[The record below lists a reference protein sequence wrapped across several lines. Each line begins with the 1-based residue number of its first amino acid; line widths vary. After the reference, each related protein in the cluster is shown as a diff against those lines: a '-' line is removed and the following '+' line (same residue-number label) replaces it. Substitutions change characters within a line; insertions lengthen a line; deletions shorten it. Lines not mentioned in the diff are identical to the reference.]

1 MVTQGQRP
9 LWLEIEDK
17 ILEHTKQG
25 LNEAEQES
33 VIQKIAAELELKGGD
48 QWLHLRWAVEERLEK
63 RSILMKEFNESLSA
77 LKLED
82 VTDTYHAMMKLTFK
96 LGEKWPRL
104 KESKYRPDVQA
115 IIEEIK
121 LDLQIAKSKELGGQ
135 KGVRF
140 MIEQAVDKEVI
151 LESLEISEDEYKEVN
166 AIIEAEQAEIARVRE
181 LIKGM
186 ADKSPEEQVK
196 KLINSNVSEDV
207 ILEIGN
213 YDNAVL
219 DSVKKE
225 TGAELEEKRRKEE
238 EEAARKKAEAE
249 GPPLEEMPPDQML
262 EYIEGIREILDFSD
276 QEKEIRIMCDQSSI
290 PKTLVDIAVSEPDK
304 LDELEKQAEGA

>member
-1 MVTQGQRP
+1 MVTEGQRP

-17 ILEHTKQG
+17 ILEHTEQG
-25 LNEAEQES
+25 LNEAKQES

-48 QWLHLRWAVEERLEK
+48 HWLHLRWAVEERLEK
-63 RSILMKEFNESLSA
+63 SSILMKEFNESLSA

-82 VTDTYHAMMKLTFK
+82 VTDTYQAMMKLTFK
-96 LGEKWPRL
+96 LGEKWPKL

-166 AIIEAEQAEIARVRE
+166 AIIEAEQAEIVRVRE

-196 KLINSNVSEDV
+196 KLINSNVTEDV
-207 ILEIGN
+207 ILEVGN

-219 DSVKKE
+219 DSVRKE
-225 TGAELEEKRRKEE
+225 MEAELEERRRKEE

-249 GPPLEEMPPDQML
+249 GPSLEEMPPDQML
-262 EYIEGIREILDFSD
+262 EYIESIREILDFSD

-290 PKTLVDIAVSEPDK
+290 PKALVDIAVSEPDK